1 MWGDLFIKFNSI
13 KFIWFVDIKEY
24 IDLLKWLLVNK
35 KYEKLT
41 IKVNFI
47 EFLNILRVFSFEIN
61 LEKYKKMI
69 NSPLII
75 IIKNII
81 GNKVDDFHRF
91 IFKHKIILYINMRMI
106 IVTGWVNVVKKILI
120 INKSMSHIKYEIHI
134 VFVILIYK

>member
-1 MWGDLFIKFNSI
+1 
-13 KFIWFVDIKEY
+13 
-24 IDLLKWLLVNK
+24 
-35 KYEKLT
+35 
-41 IKVNFI
+41 
-47 EFLNILRVFSFEIN
+47 
-61 LEKYKKMI
+61 MI

-134 VFVILIYK
+134 VFVILIYKLKKKIVISCRISILEIEGIMYVIFLN